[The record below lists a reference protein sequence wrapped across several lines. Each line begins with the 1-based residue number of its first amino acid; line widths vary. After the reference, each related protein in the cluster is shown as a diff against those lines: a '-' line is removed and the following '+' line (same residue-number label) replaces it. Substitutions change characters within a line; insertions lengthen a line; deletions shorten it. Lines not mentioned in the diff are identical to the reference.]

1 MEERF
6 GVVQGTSWAKPAQ
19 AAAVSNGATVHG
31 KSSAKPNSGT
41 VEAGNTA
48 SLAMLSLFQVSQDL
62 LCVVDANGNLKEINP
77 AFATAIGCPAA
88 DILAKPFWHWQHPD
102 AQLAARHIFEGC
114 HPGPSHH
121 CLESRL
127 GGHRNRD
134 QALWI
139 EWHIN
144 GSPETGCFY
153 CIGRDITERKLH
165 QDNLQYKKETLDG
178 ILNSEIAAI
187 MSFRIFD
194 NHDGE
199 WLYFSQGC
207 ADLFGYSSA
216 ELMAD
221 KNLWA
226 ARVHPDDFTS
236 VILPL
241 YKNIFAGQ
249 SVPYY
254 EYRFAHKNGEWR
266 WVAVNLTAKPEESG
280 RSWVCTTVAT
290 DITPTKKAEAA
301 LKRSHARFQDL
312 VLTSSNVVWECD
324 ATLKLTHISG
334 PIFQILGYT
343 AAELLGK
350 TPYDLIAED
359 ERLERSQKIQATVA
373 AQAPYQFLE
382 LRYLTKSGSIAWVE
396 SSGVPML
403 DEKGEFCGY
412 RGTLRDI
419 SERKHTEKALR
430 ESEEKFRHLAEHANL
445 VLWIA
450 DLNHRLIYAS
460 PAYEKIWGVPG
471 ECAYLKPNPC
481 TFAIHPEDQ
490 DLATQSFQDLVESGT
505 CYNLV
510 YRIIRP
516 DGSVRWLRD
525 RGFPLFNDEGT
536 RYRSAGVVEDI
547 TEQKQAAFLTKQI
560 EAERQAIF
568 NSFPDLFFRIDK
580 QGTVLDYNSGRGA
593 QALQTDSDTILGV
606 NFFSLFTVDPDIERE
621 QAVQVALST
630 QTIISRE
637 YCLSDALTTTH
648 YEARFAP
655 ISTDQAVV
663 TLRNINEQKQA
674 QHLAQQRLLEAE
686 EWRGRYEAAGRAC
699 DQMLYDFD
707 IQKGTATWGMNAA
720 QVLGYAPDA
729 FPHNLGEW
737 LALIHPDDAPR
748 AQGIIEQ
755 ALAEKSLLGSL
766 EYRIQQQNGEYI
778 WIRDSFAL
786 KLEND
791 RYLKRI
797 IGFVTDIDT
806 QKKAEQALTQINE
819 TLERKVQERTEALA
833 TSNASLQAEIAERL
847 QAEAALQQARDQ
859 LKAVLDAVPGHVTWV
874 DANLQYLGL
883 NGHMAE
889 AFNLIPAE
897 FIGKSVLCFR
907 DRMPAFTDFICSFFE
922 SENQVDLLKTTE
934 IEHLINGLPKTY
946 LIIAKRYAMGAAGV
960 FVAVDITEQKLAE
973 SEIQKALAQEQ
984 SLNEFK
990 SRFIATVS
998 HEFRTPLSSILSAS
1012 ELLEHYSHKWTAEK
1026 KVKFLHQIQ
1035 ASVGQMKT
1043 LLEDVLTIS
1052 SSDADKLA
1060 LNPTPLDLVQ
1070 FCQQLIEQV
1079 SLGDHNRC
1087 NIQFT
1092 TTHANWPTLLDE
1104 KHIRQILGNLLSNA
1118 VKYSPEGGEVVFDLI
1133 LQPHQA
1139 NFTFKDHGI
1148 GIPAD
1153 DLEHLFDL
1161 FHRGQNVGTIQGTGL
1176 GLGIVKRSIDLHQG
1190 SINVIS
1196 EVGIG
1201 TQVKVVMPL
1210 PTMTTLPALNLERP

>member
-6 GVVQGTSWAKPAQ
+6 GIVQSAEWARPAPP
-19 AAAVSNGATVHG
+19 ATASNGATAHR
-31 KSSAKPNSGT
+31 KSSAQPDSTLGT
-41 VEAGNTA
+41 EG
-48 SLAMLSLFQVSQDL
+48 LSSHAILSFFQVSQDY
-62 LCVVDANGNLKEINP
+62 LCIVDTKGNLQQFNP
-77 AFATAIGCPAA
+77 AFVAAIGCPTAA
-88 DILAKPFWHWQHPD
+88 ILAKPFWHWLPPAEQP
-102 AQLAARHIFEGC
+102 AARRIFEASDP
-114 HPGPSHH
+114 HSSHH
-121 CLESRL
+121 RWEGQLCS
-127 GGHRNRD
+127 HSDQD
-134 QALWI
+134 QARWV
-139 EWHIN
+139 EWTIN
-144 GSPETGCFY
+144 RSPETDCFY
-153 CIGRDITERKLH
+153 CIGRDITERQRH
-165 QDNLQYKKETLDG
+165 QLDLQRAQETLDG

-187 MSFRIFD
+187 ISFRIFD
-194 NHDGE
+194 NYDGE

-207 ADLFGYSSA
+207 TALFGYSTP

-236 VILPL
+236 TILPL

-254 EYRFAHKNGEWR
+254 EYRFAHKDGEWR
-266 WVAVNLTAKPEESG
+266 WVAVNLVVKPDELG
-280 RSWVCTTVAT
+280 RSWICTTVAT
-290 DITPTKKAEAA
+290 DITATKNAEAA
-301 LKRSHARFQDL
+301 LKESHARFQDL

-343 AAELLGK
+343 TAELIGK
-350 TPYDLIAED
+350 TPYDLIPQD
-359 ERLERSQKIQATVA
+359 ELLERHHQIQTTVA
-373 AQAPYQFLE
+373 ARAPYQFLE
-382 LRYLTKSGSIAWVE
+382 LRYLTKSGAVAWVE
-396 SSGVPML
+396 MSGVPIL
-403 DEKGEFCGY
+403 DHKDEFCGY

-460 PAYEKIWGVPG
+460 PAYAKIWGVSG
-471 ECAYLKPNPC
+471 DCAYLKPNAC
-481 TFAIHPEDQ
+481 TYAIHPEDQ
-490 DLATQSFQDLVESGT
+490 AQATQAFQDLVESGT

-516 DGSVRWLRD
+516 DGTVRWLRD
-525 RGFPLFNDEGT
+525 RGFPLFNDEGV

-547 TEQKQAAFLTKQI
+547 TEQKQAAFWARQA

-568 NSFPDLFFRIDK
+568 NSFPDLFFRIDA
-580 QGTVLDYNSGRGA
+580 QGTVLDYNAGRGA
-593 QALQTDSDTILGV
+593 QAIHTDSDTILGV
-606 NFFSLFTVDPDIERE
+606 NFFSLFAVDPLTERE
-621 QAVQVALST
+621 QSVKAALST

-637 YCLSDALTTTH
+637 YSLSDAFAETH

-655 ISTDQAVV
+655 ISADQAVV

-674 QHLAQQRLLEAE
+674 QYLAQQRLFEAE

-720 QVLGYAPDA
+720 QVLGYKPDA

-737 LALIHPDDAPR
+737 LVLIHPEDVPR
-748 AQGIIEQ
+748 AQSIIEQ
-755 ALAEKSLLGSL
+755 ALAQKSLLGSL
-766 EYRIQQQNGEYI
+766 EYRIRRQDGEYI

-806 QKKAEQALTQINE
+806 QKKAAQALTQINE

-833 TSNASLQAEIAERL
+833 TSNASLQAEIEERL
-847 QAEAALQQARDQ
+847 QAETALQQAKDQ
-859 LKAVLDAVPGHVTWV
+859 LKAVFDAVPGHVTWV
-874 DANLQYLGL
+874 NANLQYLGL

-889 AFNLIPAE
+889 DFNLIPAE
-897 FIGKSVLCFR
+897 FIGKSVLCLR
-907 DRMPAFTDFICSFFE
+907 DRMPDLTDFICSFFE

-934 IEHLINGLPKTY
+934 IKHLINGLPKTY
-946 LIIAKRYAMGAAGV
+946 LIIAKRYAQGEAGV
-960 FVAVDITEQKLAE
+960 FVAVDITEQKMAE

-984 SLNEFK
+984 RLNEFK

-1026 KVKFLHQIQ
+1026 KIKFLHQIQ

-1060 LNPTPLDLVQ
+1060 LNPAPLDLVQ
-1070 FCQQLIEQV
+1070 FCQQLIEQI
-1079 SLGDHNRC
+1079 SLGDHSRC
-1087 NIQFT
+1087 DIQFK
-1092 TTHANWPTLLDE
+1092 TTHSHWPTILDE

-1118 VKYSPEGGEVVFDLI
+1118 IKYSPEGGEVVLDLI

-1139 NFTFKDHGI
+1139 TFTIQDKGI

-1153 DLEHLFDL
+1153 DLGHLFDS

-1196 EVGIG
+1196 AVGTG
-1201 TQVKVVMPL
+1201 TEVKVVIPL
-1210 PTMTTLPALNLERP
+1210 PIMATLPLNL